1 MGGKSLVNALWF
13 ADCNALLERK
23 TTMSNRSHVVSLA
36 VAIVLAGSV
45 WAQPQAP
52 PGASGQP
59 PPTGSTSGVPRNT
72 PGDPGVA
79 PQDKPRDPYTMH
91 KDFARNG
98 TQTSASEA
106 KFGTSA

>member
-1 MGGKSLVNALWF
+1 
-13 ADCNALLERK
+13 
-23 TTMSNRSHVVSLA
+23 MSNRSHVVSLA

-52 PGASGQP
+52 PGASGQT

-79 PQDKPRDPYTMH
+79 PQDQPMDPYIVD
-91 KDFARNG
+91 KDFVRNVAES
-98 TQTSASEA
+98 SATEVQLGRLAQEKASSDAVKELRKRMA
-106 KFGTSA
+106 